1 MEEDTFYNQIPQL
14 LVCWELGY
22 IRLCC
27 GVHLGFSSVAK
38 VGRMDWLCTFSL
50 FYVQNS
56 SFPFPN
62 KWLEFLHFEKSDIC
76 DSSVSR
82 WKHFTANC
90 LSGSSKSVRGS
101 CVTAAFFPRAPHQ
114 QAVML
119 IYRSRAFSM
128 RLQPHVQGHRQ
139 IQMPLWMSASS
150 LWHWKLLTPN
160 HIHWQLIDD
169 WTHGGELTGPSNI
182 S

>member
-1 MEEDTFYNQIPQL
+1 M
-14 LVCWELGY
+14 
-22 IRLCC
+22 R
-27 GVHLGFSSVAK
+27 LGFSSVAK

-90 LSGSSKSVRGS
+90 LSGSSKSVRDS